1 MRIPNILTAFQSTWP
16 KSLQQASNYRLEIP
30 SINRTLLYQTICRT
44 RDNPCS
50 ALQNLQQQIK
60 RMAFWLLFYPEQFFF
75 PRNPIP
81 IVIHRKLSSVV
92 HLRGISALTYPL
104 FCAQLLI
111 QGYSSPENGL
121 SPSGHHKQRWG
132 CNSSSGRGCIT
143 SLNASVT
150 LGQFIGGRHRVERR
164 RHRRREDSK
173 RQNNSINYKMHH
185 LTKKHSDLN
194 NRKKTN
200 NTNPKSASAATAS
213 VGAVLWKGAIYFKM
227 QSN

>member
-1 MRIPNILTAFQSTWP
+1 MIILVQLCRTCSSRSRGWLFDSFF
-16 KSLQQASNYRLEIP
+16 IP
-30 SINRTLLYQTICRT
+30 SR
-44 RDNPCS
+44 
-50 ALQNLQQQIK
+50 
-60 RMAFWLLFYPEQFFF
+60 FFF
-75 PRNPIP
+75 SRNPIP

-143 SLNASVT
+143 SLKAGVT

-173 RQNNSINYKMHH
+173 RQNNSINYKLHH

-194 NRKKTN
+194 NRKKN
-200 NTNPKSASAATAS
+200 EQHKSKICIS
-213 VGAVLWKGAIYFKM
+213 
-227 QSN
+227 SNSICRGSSLERCNIF